1 MSLYELTGSLGLAL
15 NGDAE
20 WRPFKIEGYLFITAI
35 YFAFCFAMSR
45 YSLWVETRLNQSK
58 AR

>member
-1 MSLYELTGSLGLAL
+1 
-15 NGDAE
+15 
-20 WRPFKIEGYLFITAI
+20 LFITLI

-45 YSLWVETRLNQSK
+45 YSLWVEHQLQRSQ